1 VIASTLQVWN
11 RISRRPVDA
20 VAIITAAATGLV
32 IVVNALFLQSSPHNA
47 PLLDPSKTN
56 SKSDSLKPVAANNP
70 ARPIVAS
77 PLVQPVAARHG
88 DAIAELIGPS
98 PRIAVVQRVLSD
110 YGYGQIKVSGVLDSA
125 TGAAIQKFEREHNLP
140 STGRV
145 SDRMLKE
152 LAAMVG
158 HPIE

>member
-1 VIASTLQVWN
+1 MVSSTLQVWD

-20 VAIITAAATGLV
+20 VAIITAAGTGLV
-32 IVVNALFLQSSPHNA
+32 IVVNALFLQSSTHNV
-47 PLLDPSKTN
+47 PLLDPGKTN
-56 SKSDSLKPVAANNP
+56 SKSDTLKPAAANNP
-70 ARPIVAS
+70 AHPIVAS
-77 PLVQPVAARHG
+77 PPVQPVAARRS

-98 PRIAVVQRVLSD
+98 PRISAVQRVLFE
-110 YGYGQIKVSGVLDSA
+110 YGYGQIKISGVLDSA
-125 TGAAIQKFEREHNLP
+125 TSAAIQKFERERNLP

>member
-1 VIASTLQVWN
+1 VVASTLQVWD

-20 VAIITAAATGLV
+20 VAIITAAGTGLV
-32 IVVNALFLQSSPHNA
+32 IVVNAIFLQSSTHNV
-47 PLLDPSKTN
+47 PLLDPGKTN
-56 SKSDSLKPVAANNP
+56 SKSDTLNPVAANNP
-70 ARPIVAS
+70 AHPIVAS
-77 PLVQPVAARHG
+77 PVQPVAARRS

-98 PRIAVVQRVLSD
+98 TRIAAVQRVLSE
-110 YGYGQIKVSGVLDSA
+110 YGYGQIKVSGVLDNA
-125 TGAAIQKFEREHNLP
+125 TSAAIQKFERERNLP